1 MTLGKPDTLT
11 FRWLTGILVTI
22 VLALV
27 AFWARDLS
35 GQVSALS
42 SQVSAL
48 STAIGDQKAAT
59 AEIRGQLGEVV
70 GRLRRIED
78 NQDADLLINRSN
90 NRRER
95 AP

>member
-22 VLALV
+22 VIALV

-35 GQVSALS
+35 GQVAALS
-42 SQVSAL
+42 SIVREQSV
-48 STAIGDQKAAT
+48 AT

-78 NQDADLLINRSN
+78 NQDADVLINR
-90 NRRER
+90 RRR
-95 AP
+95 P

>member
-35 GQVSALS
+35 GQVSQLTTIVREQS
-42 SQVSAL
+42 
-48 STAIGDQKAAT
+48 IAT
-59 AEIRGQLGEVV
+59 AEMRGQLGEIA

-78 NQDADLLINRSN
+78 NQDADVMIG
-90 NRRER
+90 RRR
-95 AP
+95 

>member
-1 MTLGKPDTLT
+1 MTVGKPDTLT

-35 GQVSALS
+35 GQVGSLS
-42 SQVSAL
+42 LVVREQS
-48 STAIGDQKAAT
+48 IAT
-59 AEIRGQLGEVV
+59 AEMRGQLGEVV

-78 NQDADLLINRSN
+78 NQDADVIIQSRRRS
-90 NRRER
+90 
-95 AP
+95 P

>member
-35 GQVSALS
+35 GHVGALHADVREQS
-42 SQVSAL
+42 
-48 STAIGDQKAAT
+48 IIT
-59 AEIRGQLGEVV
+59 AEMRGQLGEVV

-78 NQDADLLINRSN
+78 NQDADVMIG
-90 NRRER
+90 RRR
-95 AP
+95 

>member
-1 MTLGKPDTLT
+1 MTIGKPDTLT

-35 GQVSALS
+35 GQVAALS
-42 SQVSAL
+42 GQVTVL
-48 STAIGDQKAAT
+48 STVIGDQKAAT

-78 NQDADLLINRSN
+78 NQDADAMIG
-90 NRRER
+90 RRR
-95 AP
+95 